1 MSHRAG
7 YSRGVRA
14 DYRRGVDPLQLLV
27 TNDFL
32 RVLDL
37 IGVFV
42 MGVAAGALASRLNFD
57 AVGFAII
64 GIVAGLGGGL
74 VRDLILDYGTPA
86 AFDGPWYLTCAL
98 AGSLFTFVIAAD
110 GPWWRGLVTVLDIA
124 AMALWAATGT
134 AKSIGYGLDPLPAIL
149 LGVTSA
155 VGGGVIRDV
164 LVGRIPA
171 IFGGGPLYATG
182 ALVTAIGTWGVTAMG
197 LESPYV
203 LVAVALGALLAGL
216 AAWRRWSLPAHG
228 EWQVTMSASQV
239 KALVRRTRRSE
250 RERVAQETGAIPVVD
265 ATVDDLA
272 DDISFLD
279 ADAGQYAER
288 AFADHD
294 GDAVRFPGPDSEHG
308 HGHGHG
314 TGHVAPRSTDG
325 SGDTDN
331 PDSTG
336 ETDGADDTGSTGTDG
351 AR

>member
-1 MSHRAG
+1 MN
-7 YSRGVRA
+7 
-14 DYRRGVDPLQLLV
+14 PLELLV

-42 MGVAAGALASRLNFD
+42 MGLAAGALAARLNFD

-98 AGSLFTFVIAAD
+98 AGSLLAFLIPTD
-110 GPWWRGLVTVLDIA
+110 GPWWRRLVTVLDIA

-134 AKSIGYGLDPLPAIL
+134 AKSFGYGLEPLPAIL

-155 VGGGVIRDV
+155 VGGGAIRDV
-164 LVGRIPA
+164 LVGRIPV

-182 ALVTAIGTWGVTAMG
+182 ALVTAIGTWIVVALGIP
-197 LESPYV
+197 SPFV

-250 RERVAQETGAIPVVD
+250 RERVALETGTIPVVD
-265 ATVDDLA
+265 ATTDDLA
-272 DDISFLD
+272 DDVSFLD
-279 ADAGQYAER
+279 ADAGDYAER
-288 AFADHD
+288 TFAEQDE
-294 GDAVRFPGPDSEHG
+294 PDID
-308 HGHGHG
+308 
-314 TGHVAPRSTDG
+314 APRSG
-325 SGDTDN
+325 GA
-331 PDSTG
+331 
-336 ETDGADDTGSTGTDG
+336 ETDRSWRQDG
-351 AR
+351 ASPEGDDPGDRPGS